1 MSSGVGELGR
11 GGDLPFCQPYRQDA
25 QVSLGL
31 NEQGPSLGQC
41 LSWLRG
47 SFAQADRGRTCARRL
62 RMNMRVLIHLSD
74 QDYVPGVSWSI
85 TYILMIEDILHQLE

>member
-31 NEQGPSLGQC
+31 NEKGPSLGQC

-47 SFAQADRGRTCARRL
+47 SFAQADRGRTCV